1 MKYQGNELLAKLTV
15 YKFESRE
22 QLSKRQLVAW
32 LRREADFLESKKDEL
47 SNTYVSRFML
57 NDSRKRG

>member
-15 YKFESRE
+15 YKFENRE
-22 QLSKRQLVAW
+22 QLSKRQLIAW
-32 LRREADFLESKKDEL
+32 LRREADFLESKDKEL

-57 NDSRKRG
+57 NDTRKRG

>member
-22 QLSKRQLVAW
+22 QLSKRQLIAW